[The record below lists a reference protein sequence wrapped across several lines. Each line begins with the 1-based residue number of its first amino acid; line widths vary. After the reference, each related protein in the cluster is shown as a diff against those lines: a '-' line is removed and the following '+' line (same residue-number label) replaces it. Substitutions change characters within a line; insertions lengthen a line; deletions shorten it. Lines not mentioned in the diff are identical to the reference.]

1 MSLEIVLF
9 EWPDIAPVEHNFF
22 GAIMGKKVI
31 GVLTG
36 GGDCPG
42 LNPAIKAVVKKA
54 IESGYDVM
62 GIREGWLGLVDDRV
76 SPVALDR
83 DVVRHIDRQGGT
95 ILGTSRTNP
104 FKTADGVRAVEK
116 RIDAL
121 GLSAI
126 VAIGGEDTLGVA
138 AKLYDQLKA
147 PVVGIPKTID
157 RDLSFTDYSLGFES
171 ALQIITDSVDVLRS
185 TAESHARIFVVEVMG
200 RHAGHL
206 ALRGGISAGA
216 SVILIP
222 ECPFSIH
229 RVCELLRERK
239 NRGVRYSIVMV
250 AEGAM
255 PKGADLSLMSK
266 EVDAFGHVRLGG
278 IGQFLADAIEEKAKL
293 ESRAV
298 VLSHLQRGGR
308 PVAYDRRMGFYFGI
322 AAVEAIIGGHF
333 GKMAALKNGRIVLA
347 PIKEATKELRLVDIN
362 TSYDAE
368 RYRAKQS
375 IIGVLG
381 PVEEPLFRSA

>member
-1 MSLEIVLF
+1 MS
-9 EWPDIAPVEHNFF
+9 
-22 GAIMGKKVI
+22 KKVI

-54 IESGYDVM
+54 IESDFAVM
-62 GIREGWLGLVDDRV
+62 GLKEGWLSLVDN
-76 SPVALDR
+76 SIEPITLDR

-104 FKTADGVRAVEK
+104 FKVPQGLELVKK
-116 RIDAL
+116 RMATL
-121 GLSAI
+121 NLSAI

-138 AKLYDQLKA
+138 AKLYEQAGL

-157 RDLSFTDYSLGFES
+157 RDLSYTDYSLGFES
-171 ALQIITDSVDVLRS
+171 ALQVITDSVDILRS

-206 ALRGGISAGA
+206 ALRGGISAAA

-222 ECPFSIH
+222 EHPFNID
-229 RVCELLRERK
+229 RVCELLAARK

-250 AEGAM
+250 AEGAIPEGQDM
-255 PKGADLSLMSK
+255 TLVSQEK
-266 EVDAFGHVRLGG
+266 DAFGHVRLGG
-278 IGQFLADAIEEKAKL
+278 IGHYLAEEIEKRAKL

-298 VLSHLQRGGR
+298 VLSHLQRGGK
-308 PVAYDRRMGFYFGI
+308 PVAFDRRLGFYFGV
-322 AAVEAIIGGHF
+322 AAVEAIMGGHF

-347 PIKEATKELRLVDIN
+347 PLSEAVKQLRVVDVE
-362 TSYDAE
+362 TSYDT
-368 RYRAKQS
+368 RFYRAKQS
-375 IIGVLG
+375 IIGMLG
-381 PVEEPLFRSA
+381 PVEETFARSQA